1 MEPAPAG
8 SPGRGQRVPPEDRE
22 DGDRERRRRN
32 RERPRDEGEEE
43 EGAPGGD
50 DEPGGGERE
59 NKEGGDG
66 AEQAREEIEKLLR
79 ESLRRG
85 DLDLDEKQLEQ
96 LGGMA
101 ELERVLRELAEE
113 AGLAAPEEII
123 PLFVFEHTSGFRYYN
138 FLVTVAA
145 EFEPNINWET
155 QGFEWFV
162 FGDWPEPAHFGL
174 IALLSDTAS
183 HAILQNYA
191 QKAR

>member
-1 MEPAPAG
+1 MTDRHAHMKALRETGFWGRAAAG
-8 SPGRGQRVPPEDRE
+8 CLILARETGRILIPHRSEHCQQPNTWGTWGGAIDSGESP
-22 DGDRERRRRN
+22 
-32 RERPRDEGEEE
+32 
-43 EGAPGGD
+43 
-50 DEPGGGERE
+50 
-59 NKEGGDG
+59 
-66 AEQAREEIEKLLR
+66 EQA
-79 ESLRRG
+79 
-85 DLDLDEKQLEQ
+85 
-96 LGGMA
+96 
-101 ELERVLRELAEE
+101 VLRELAEE

-183 HAILQNYA
+183 HTILQNYA